1 MTDITQML
9 NARMSTMQQSS
20 QNSYDNLDSTLSS
33 NIQRK
38 FVFFFFFFFFLSGLL
53 LRTATL
59 Y

>member
-38 FVFFFFFFFFLSGLL
+38 FVFFFFFFFLSGLL